1 MGLCLSGGT
10 TAPAILVPSKAE
22 NTGVWSPLAVLRY
35 RNALNILELNDLGAH
50 GSLSINTAGMLAAGS
65 LPLWPFGRCTCFSFA
80 CPIGIDWPQVAKQSR
95 APKETK
101 LGLTPLPCAGCHAPG
116 SGIWC
121 QWLAVD
127 GDYCL
132 CRVKYR
138 CHSSTSVSNMD
149 SCHETLVCI
158 RMIVSAYNCLKNI

>member
-95 APKETK
+95 AAEGNKAGVDSPPMRRVPCPR
-101 LGLTPLPCAGCHAPG
+101 LWDLVSMAGGGWRLLPL
-116 SGIWC
+116 SGQISLSLQHLC
-121 QWLAVD
+121 Q
-127 GDYCL
+127 
-132 CRVKYR
+132 
-138 CHSSTSVSNMD
+138 
-149 SCHETLVCI
+149 
-158 RMIVSAYNCLKNI
+158 